1 MVLTVW
7 TLQNIF
13 FFFKAWLW
21 NLNSVVHWFKS
32 SSALKHATIQT
43 AFFQN
48 CFCCQVQSSF
58 FQNVSRENSDFF
70 LSQSYFCHCVQMCFD
85 KLDVYCFLINLA
97 LKSFDSP
104 IFKNNTIKKVYLT
117 SPASRQISIALIHR
131 AWAQASTHIAPD
143 EALNTLIWPVAKPP
157 IIKSL

>member
-13 FFFKAWLW
+13 F
-21 NLNSVVHWFKS
+21 
-32 SSALKHATIQT
+32 LKLDFGIWILLSIGSKLAQRWSMLPFRLH
-43 AFFQN
+43 FFQN
-48 CFCCQVQSSF
+48 YFCCQVQSSF
-58 FQNVSRENSDFF
+58 FQNVSREHSDFF

-117 SPASRQISIALIHR
+117 SPASRQISIALIQR